1 MTMAAEGG
9 IPAVDTATSGAGG
22 FSLSGI
28 TIIAIRITGAGLG
41 FAAQALASRLIGAE
55 QFGYYALAFVWLL
68 LLGHGATAGTNQLI
82 CRFLATYR
90 ERGDKNPAA
99 GLLRFAFLM
108 AGTVAALTALIAIA
122 IVHSGFVAVDAEFVV
137 LASLAF
143 AAIPLLVLQDFL
155 EAIARGMDRPGLGIA
170 PAMLMRH
177 LAILV
182 GAGSLLML
190 GKDATAMTVMTMTI
204 AGLLASVAI
213 QFALLYGRL
222 RVELRGAKPAYES
235 AMWFRTALP
244 IALLDATDVLFNN
257 ADILILALFA
267 PPEIIAFYY
276 AATRLVQLLG
286 YVPYGISAATAQK
299 YAMLAERGDR
309 TSLQALISAA
319 TALSTALAL
328 AGTIVL
334 AVTGGYLLLV
344 FGEGFDAAATVLPVL
359 CLGIVLIC
367 AFGPGEDVLTML
379 GHERICSATFIIFVG
394 VNIALNFALIPAF
407 GMMGSAAATATALGL
422 RSAVLAWF
430 AHRRTGLFL
439 PLSIAR
445 TRAAWRHWK
454 EQG

>member
-1 MTMAAEGG
+1 MTMTAEGE
-9 IPAVDTATSGAGG
+9 IPASGSGSSGAGG
-22 FSLSGI
+22 FSMSGI
-28 TIIAIRITGAGLG
+28 TIIAIRIVGAGLG

-99 GLLRFAFLM
+99 GLLRFAFVM
-108 AGTVAALTALIAIA
+108 AGIVAALTAVIATA
-122 IVHSGFVAVDAEFVV
+122 IIHSGFLALDPQFVV

-155 EAIARGMDRPGLGIA
+155 EAIARGMDKPGLGIA

-182 GAGSLLML
+182 GAGSLLLL
-190 GKDATAMTVMTMTI
+190 GTDATALTVMTMTI
-204 AGLLASVAI
+204 AGLVASVAI
-213 QFALLYGRL
+213 QFVLLYGRL
-222 RVELRGAKPAYES
+222 RIELHGAKPAYES

-257 ADILILALFA
+257 ADILILGLFM

-276 AATRLVQLLG
+276 AATRLTQLLG

-299 YAMLAERGDR
+299 YATLAERGDR
-309 TSLQALISAA
+309 ASLQALISAA

-328 AGTIVL
+328 SGTIFL
-334 AVTGGYLLLV
+334 AVTGPYLLLV
-344 FGEGFDAAATVLPVL
+344 FGDGFDAAATVLPVL

-379 GHERICSATFIIFVG
+379 GHERVCSATFIIFVG

-430 AHRRTGLFL
+430 AHRRTGLVI

-445 TRAAWRHWK
+445 TRAAWLQWK
-454 EQG
+454 ASR

>member
-1 MTMAAEGG
+1 
-9 IPAVDTATSGAGG
+9 
-22 FSLSGI
+22 
-28 TIIAIRITGAGLG
+28 
-41 FAAQALASRLIGAE
+41 
-55 QFGYYALAFVWLL
+55 
-68 LLGHGATAGTNQLI
+68 
-82 CRFLATYR
+82 
-90 ERGDKNPAA
+90 
-99 GLLRFAFLM
+99 
-108 AGTVAALTALIAIA
+108 
-122 IVHSGFVAVDAEFVV
+122 
-137 LASLAF
+137 
-143 AAIPLLVLQDFL
+143 
-155 EAIARGMDRPGLGIA
+155 
-170 PAMLMRH
+170 
-177 LAILV
+177 
-182 GAGSLLML
+182 ML

-299 YAMLAERGDR
+299 YATLAERGDR
-309 TSLQALISAA
+309 ASLQALISAA